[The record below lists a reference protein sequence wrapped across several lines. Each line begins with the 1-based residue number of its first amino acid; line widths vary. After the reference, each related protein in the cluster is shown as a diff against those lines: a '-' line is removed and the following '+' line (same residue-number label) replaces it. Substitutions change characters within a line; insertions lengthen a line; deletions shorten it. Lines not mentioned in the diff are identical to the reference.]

1 MFRKAQYSV
10 SVERPCPM
18 ETVTF
23 TCTAPGDSL
32 RWSPSDVTS
41 ITILSSLGLNVPLM
55 QSGYT
60 VTLIAFN
67 DTTLTSTLSRTA
79 ENGITVSC
87 VDPLPTLTTIGS
99 STIQLVGELQ
109 LVSCL
114 LSVYALSYIIRSTRT
129 TVYHKTLHSEQLS

>member
-1 MFRKAQYSV
+1 
-10 SVERPCPM
+10 M

-32 RWSPSDVTS
+32 RWEPSDVS
-41 ITILSSLGLNVPLM
+41 DINILSTLGLNVSVM

-60 VTLIAFN
+60 VILVAAN
-67 DTTLTSTLSRTA
+67 DTTLTSTLSGTA

-87 VDPLPTLTTIGS
+87 VGFVDPQLTRTIIGS

-109 LVSCL
+109 
-114 LSVYALSYIIRSTRT
+114 
-129 TVYHKTLHSEQLS
+129 

>member
-1 MFRKAQYSV
+1 
-10 SVERPCPM
+10 M

-23 TCTAPGDSL
+23 TCTAAGDFL
-32 RWSPSDVTS
+32 RWVLSDITD
-41 ITILSSLGLNVPLM
+41 ITILSTLGLNVPVM
-55 QSGYT
+55 RSGYT

-99 STIQLVGELQ
+99 LMIRLVGELQ
-109 LVSCL
+109 
-114 LSVYALSYIIRSTRT
+114 
-129 TVYHKTLHSEQLS
+129 

>member
-10 SVERPCPM
+10 NVERPCPM

-32 RWSPSDVTS
+32 RWVPSDVS
-41 ITILSSLGLNVPLM
+41 RITVRSTTDINMMLI
-55 QSGYT
+55 QTGYT

-87 VDPLPTLTTIGS
+87 VGFVPTLTTIGS
-99 STIQLVGELQ
+99 SMIRLVGELQ
-109 LVSCL
+109 LVSRL
-114 LSVYALSYIIRSTRT
+114 LSVCIN
-129 TVYHKTLHSEQLS
+129 

>member
-23 TCTAPGDSL
+23 TCTAAGDAL
-32 RWSPSDVTS
+32 RWMASD
-41 ITILSSLGLNVPLM
+41 ITDIDILSTLDLNVPLIR
-55 QSGYT
+55 SSYT
-60 VTLIAFN
+60 VTLIAAN

-87 VDPLPTLTTIGS
+87 FTVDAVPVGS
-99 STIQLVGELQ
+99 SMIQLVGELQ
-109 LVSCL
+109 
-114 LSVYALSYIIRSTRT
+114 
-129 TVYHKTLHSEQLS
+129 

>member
-1 MFRKAQYSV
+1 MFHKAQHSV

-23 TCTAPGDSL
+23 TCTAPGDSM
-32 RWSPSDVTS
+32 RWVPSDATPITIISSPS
-41 ITILSSLGLNVPLM
+41 GLNVPNVV
-55 QSGYT
+55 SGYT
-60 VTLIAFN
+60 ITLVAFN

-99 STIQLVGELQ
+99 STIRLVQLAIVYRP
-109 LVSCL
+109 
-114 LSVYALSYIIRSTRT
+114 LSD
-129 TVYHKTLHSEQLS
+129 